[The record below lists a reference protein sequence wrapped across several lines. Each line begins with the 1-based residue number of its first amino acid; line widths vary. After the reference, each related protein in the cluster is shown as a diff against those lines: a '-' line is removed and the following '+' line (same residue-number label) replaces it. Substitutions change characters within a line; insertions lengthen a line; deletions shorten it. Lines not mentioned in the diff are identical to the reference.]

1 MHNHKNNNNSLLNI
15 IRKIQSHQTE
25 EEDIFDENNNSHIAE
40 TVNRVNDIDR
50 ENLVV
55 NLVMAADAELTLYKL
70 RSYLKQ
76 HKLRSYLILSQF
88 KVIRVCVCQTF
99 D

>member
-1 MHNHKNNNNSLLNI
+1 
-15 IRKIQSHQTE
+15 
-25 EEDIFDENNNSHIAE
+25 
-40 TVNRVNDIDR
+40 
-50 ENLVV
+50 
-55 NLVMAADAELTLYKL
+55 LVMAADAELTLYKL